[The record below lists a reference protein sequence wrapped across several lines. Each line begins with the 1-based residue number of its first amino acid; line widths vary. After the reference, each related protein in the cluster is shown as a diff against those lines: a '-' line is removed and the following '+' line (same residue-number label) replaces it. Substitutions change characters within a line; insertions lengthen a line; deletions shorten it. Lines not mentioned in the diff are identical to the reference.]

1 MIQTGYYKHY
11 KGGLY
16 IVVGTAEHTETTE
29 LLVLYSPIENR
40 KKVWAR
46 PAGMFLQ
53 NVEYLGMIVP
63 RFEFLHG

>member
-1 MIQTGYYKHY
+1 MMQTGYYKHY

-46 PAGMFLQ
+46 PVGMFLQ

-63 RFEFLHG
+63 RFQFLRS